1 MLKHLINSYNNADA
15 VTQVKYQLAII
26 IVSCVVLASMKYFN
40 LI

>member
-1 MLKHLINSYNNADA
+1 MLKHLINSYNNAEP

-26 IVSCVVLASMKYFN
+26 IVSCAVLAAMKYFN